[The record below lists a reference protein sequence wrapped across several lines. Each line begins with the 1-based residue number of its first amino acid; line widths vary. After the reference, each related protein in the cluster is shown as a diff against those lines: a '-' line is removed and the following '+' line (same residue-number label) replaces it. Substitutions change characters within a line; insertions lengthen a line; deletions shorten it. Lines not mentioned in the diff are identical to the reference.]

1 MKNEG
6 PNVFG
11 QMPAVPKFLASL
23 LLMLALSVTAAA
35 QNRKISIDMQNVTVK
50 EFFAEIEKRSD
61 YTFAYNNSEIDL
73 AARVS
78 VRAVDE
84 EIVAVVDR
92 TLAPQRLRARIEG
105 NRVVLSPGRAAV
117 PPPLLH
123 EAREGR
129 KDDQRSRYRRFGRAD
144 RRGQRDRQ
152 GDEHRQRD
160 RHLG

>member
-11 QMPAVPKFLASL
+11 RMPAVPKFLASL

-105 NRVVLSPGRAAV
+105 NRVVLSPGRAVV
-117 PPPLLH
+117 PPPSSAKPVKA
-123 EAREGR
+123 E
-129 KDDQRSRYRRFGRAD
+129 KTISRSRYRRFGRAD

>member
-11 QMPAVPKFLASL
+11 RMPAVPKFLASL

-50 EFFAEIEKRSD
+50 EFFAEI
-61 YTFAYNNSEIDL
+61 
-73 AARVS
+73 
-78 VRAVDE
+78 DE

-117 PPPLLH
+117 PPPPP
-123 EAREGR
+123 
-129 KDDQRSRYRRFGRAD
+129 RS
-144 RRGQRDRQ
+144 
-152 GDEHRQRD
+152 
-160 RHLG
+160 L

>member
-11 QMPAVPKFLASL
+11 RMPAVPKFLASL

-117 PPPLLH
+117 PPPLLR
-123 EAREGR
+123 EARE
-129 KDDQRSRYRRFGRAD
+129 DDQRSRYRRFGRAD

>member
-1 MKNEG
+1 MKKRII
-6 PNVFG
+6 P
-11 QMPAVPKFLASL
+11 L

-117 PPPLLH
+117 PPPLLR

>member
-11 QMPAVPKFLASL
+11 RMPAVPKFLASL

-117 PPPLLH
+117 PPPSSAKPVKA
-123 EAREGR
+123 EKTISG
-129 KDDQRSRYRRFGRAD
+129 FGRAD

>member
-11 QMPAVPKFLASL
+11 RMPAVPKFLASL

-35 QNRKISIDMQNVTVK
+35 QNRKISVDMQNVTVK

-84 EIVAVVDR
+84 EIVVDR

-117 PPPLLH
+117 PPPPP
-123 EAREGR
+123 
-129 KDDQRSRYRRFGRAD
+129 RSP
-144 RRGQRDRQ
+144 
-152 GDEHRQRD
+152 
-160 RHLG
+160 

>member
-11 QMPAVPKFLASL
+11 RMPAVPKFLASL

-78 VRAVDE
+78 
-84 EIVAVVDR
+84 
-92 TLAPQRLRARIEG
+92 G
-105 NRVVLSPGRAAV
+105 GR
-117 PPPLLH
+117 
-123 EAREGR
+123 G
-129 KDDQRSRYRRFGRAD
+129 D
-144 RRGQRDRQ
+144 RRRRRPHARASAAEGAYR
-152 GDEHRQRD
+152 G
-160 RHLG
+160 

>member
-78 VRAVDE
+78 VRAVD
-84 EIVAVVDR
+84 DR
-92 TLAPQRLRARIEG
+92 TCEVRRVPGLYVVGEALDVDAACGGFNLHWAFGSGLAA
-105 NRVVLSPGRAAV
+105 GRSAAKPRRAV
-117 PPPLLH
+117 PSQKPP
-123 EAREGR
+123 R
-129 KDDQRSRYRRFGRAD
+129 KKK
-144 RRGQRDRQ
+144 
-152 GDEHRQRD
+152 H
-160 RHLG
+160 

>member
-11 QMPAVPKFLASL
+11 RMPAVPKFLASL

-117 PPPLLH
+117 PPPSSAKPVKA
-123 EAREGR
+123 EKTISGR
-129 KDDQRSRYRRFGRAD
+129 VLSLI
-144 RRGQRDRQ
+144 
-152 GDEHRQRD
+152 HI
-160 RHLG
+160 

>member
-1 MKNEG
+1 
-6 PNVFG
+6 
-11 QMPAVPKFLASL
+11 MPAVPKFLASL

-35 QNRKISIDMQNVTVK
+35 QNRKISIDMQDVTVK

-117 PPPLLH
+117 PPPLLR

-129 KDDQRSRYRRFGRAD
+129 KDDQRSRYLRFGRAD

-152 GDEHRQRD
+152 RDEHRQRD

>member
-11 QMPAVPKFLASL
+11 RMPAVPKFLASL

-92 TLAPQRLRARIEG
+92 TLAPQRLRARVTAWCSRPAG
-105 NRVVLSPGRAAV
+105 PRY
-117 PPPLLH
+117 PPPPP
-123 EAREGR
+123 
-129 KDDQRSRYRRFGRAD
+129 RSP
-144 RRGQRDRQ
+144 
-152 GDEHRQRD
+152 
-160 RHLG
+160 

>member
-11 QMPAVPKFLASL
+11 RMPAVPKFLASL

-78 VRAVDE
+78 
-84 EIVAVVDR
+84 
-92 TLAPQRLRARIEG
+92 ARIEG

-117 PPPLLH
+117 PPPPP
-123 EAREGR
+123 
-129 KDDQRSRYRRFGRAD
+129 RSP
-144 RRGQRDRQ
+144 
-152 GDEHRQRD
+152 
-160 RHLG
+160 

>member
-105 NRVVLSPGRAAV
+105 NRVVLSPAGPRY
-117 PPPLLH
+117 PPLLR